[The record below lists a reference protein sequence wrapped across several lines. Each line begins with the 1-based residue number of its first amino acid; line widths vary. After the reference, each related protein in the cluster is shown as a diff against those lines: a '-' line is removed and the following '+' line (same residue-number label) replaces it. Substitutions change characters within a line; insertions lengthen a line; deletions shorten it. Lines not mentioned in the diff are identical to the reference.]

1 MEGIRKRI
9 NRNTRSVNHTTE
21 SIEDCCCNNAW
32 LRRAMEPDES
42 ALKVDEST
50 KRVAT
55 EKADT
60 QTRDRRI

>member
-1 MEGIRKRI
+1 
-9 NRNTRSVNHTTE
+9 
-21 SIEDCCCNNAW
+21 
-32 LRRAMEPDES
+32 MEPDES
-42 ALKVDEST
+42 ALEVDEST